1 MSKIAVRGYT
11 VKPNNPQNNKSYSND
26 HPLKHGHVFVFDT
39 ETTTDQYQNM
49 KVGFFQSY
57 QDGHIQHE
65 GLFYDPQMLDDKE
78 TKILLN
84 YAKEQDIELY
94 LCEEFV
100 DDVFYPE
107 VFYSRSL
114 CVGFNLAFDISRLAK
129 FGNNSKGK
137 NRGGFTFTLSDNRF
151 KPPIVIKKLSASNS
165 FKFTTTKYNTG
176 TDYFSGHFLDTH
188 TLGTVLLQ
196 ENRLTL
202 AKACELLDTKHKKM
216 KDIKHGRITKKY
228 LDYLIR
234 DVECTFD
241 VYEGLIKELDLYNID
256 VPPTK
261 IYSNASIG
269 KYALK
274 QLGIKP
280 LSEQNFD
287 FPDHMKG
294 QIMTS
299 YYGGRCECRIRK
311 VPTKV
316 TTLDFTSMY
325 PTVTMVMGLWKLMIA
340 DLIETE
346 DVTGEIRELLEIINL
361 EYLQN
366 KDKWKD
372 FVVMV
377 KLRPDEDILPARMDY
392 KGDNSSF
399 NVGVNYLSSNHELWY
414 ALPDVIASV
423 LLTGKAPEII
433 EAVRFV
439 PVGIQEGLRASQILG
454 IDIDPENDNLVQVL
468 VEERQKIKIQMK
480 KIEKT
485 TPEYKQ
491 LDGRA
496 QAIKILVNA
505 MSYGIFIELNPEDRK
520 SDIEVYGLD
529 SFSTSQNRYEKPGNF
544 YHPLLAAMIT
554 SGSKLFLAMAE
565 AKVKELGATH
575 AYMDTD
581 SIFVPPEHAQQ
592 ITDYFQPLNPYN
604 LDIALLKPEKVDYWF
619 FGISSKRY
627 PLYKFRKN
635 KIIFKDFKLH
645 GLGHLTNPFS
655 KDGGGDWHEEIWD
668 DLLKF
673 HYGII
678 SSRDIEEKYANMYA
692 ISKLSVSTPNVWNRF
707 KKLNKG
713 KPWKEQIKPFN
724 FCLVGFQAVE
734 ENGRVIKPLAAYCD
748 NPQTIVHEPF
758 IDYETGEVMQG
769 SHYFKSLSKTIL
781 QYADHPEHKFEGDT
795 GILERRHVYAD
806 SILYIGKEANN
817 IDEEELE
824 LERAQTFIDEESI
837 KQKILELTPEAGR
850 RVGIAYRGTLKRI
863 QDKIKQTGDINLN
876 AKFMRELADK
886 LM

>member
-11 VKPNNPQNNKSYSND
+11 VKPTNSQNEYPGRND
-26 HPLKHGHVFVFDT
+26 HPLKHEHVFVFDT
-39 ETTTDQYQNM
+39 ETTTDQYQNL
-49 KVGFFQSY
+49 KVGFFQIY
-57 QDGHIQHE
+57 HNGHIQDE
-65 GLFYDPQMLDDKE
+65 GLFYDPLMLSERE
-78 TKILLN
+78 TKTLQE
-84 YAKEQDIELY
+84 YSEEQGIELFP
-94 LCEEFV
+94 CEEFV
-100 DDVFYPE
+100 DDIFYPV
-107 VFYSRSL
+107 VFGQQAL

-129 FGNNSKGK
+129 YGNNSKAK

-151 KPPIVIKKLSASNS
+151 KPPIVIKKLGESNS

-176 TDYFSGHFLDTH
+176 NDYFSGHFLDAQ

-196 ENRLTL
+196 QNHLSL
-202 AKACELLDTKHKKM
+202 AKACELLDTRHKKM
-216 KDIKHGRITKKY
+216 KDIKHGTITKRY

-234 DVECTFD
+234 DVESTFD

-299 YYGGRCECRIRK
+299 YYGGRCECIIRK
-311 VPTKV
+311 VPIKV

-366 KDKWKD
+366 KEGWKE

-392 KGDNSSF
+392 KGDSGSF

-454 IDIDPENDNLVQVL
+454 IDIDPESDNLVQVL

-544 YHPLLAAMIT
+544 YHPLLAVMIT

-655 KDGGGDWHEEIWD
+655 NDGGGDWHEEIWD
-668 DLLKF
+668 DLLQL
-673 HYGII
+673 HYDMI

-692 ISKLSVSTPNVWNRF
+692 VSKLAVSTPNVWNRF

-713 KPWKEQIKPFN
+713 KSWKEQIKPFN

-734 ENGRVIKPLAAYCD
+734 ENGRVIKPLAPYSD

-781 QYADHPEHKFEGDT
+781 QYAEHPEHKFEGDIGT
-795 GILERRHVYAD
+795 LERRHIHVD
-806 SILYIGKEANN
+806 GILYIGKEANN

-824 LERAQTFIDEESI
+824 LQRAQTFIDEESI
-837 KQKILELTPEAGR
+837 KQKILGMTPKEA
-850 RVGIAYRGTLKRI
+850 RGYGVMERSTLKRMKDRI
-863 QDKIKQTGDINLN
+863 QRGE
-876 AKFMRELADK
+876 KFNFKTKEVKK
-886 LM
+886 LVSGF